1 MKTVNLVKAVLIN
14 NLENVLIINTYLKT
28 ERNFSAPG
36 LRTNHFESFYL
47 LFNKQ

>member
-14 NLENVLIINTYLKT
+14 NLENILIINTYLKT
-28 ERNFSAPG
+28 ERYFRAPG
-36 LRTNHFESFYL
+36 LRTKHFESFYL